1 MGSILE
7 PRVGWLQIAIM
18 TAGLLV
24 VYEVGYR
31 IARRRRE
38 ETRDAKKSQVDV
50 AVAALLALLGLL
62 LAFSFQIGAE
72 RFDKRKALVLDES
85 NAITTTYLRATLV
98 QAPYSQRIQAL
109 LREYVQVRA
118 KVTSAAE
125 LERALA
131 ESGRLHG
138 ELWANAT
145 EVAHA
150 SPDSPVAALFIDS
163 LNKMIDLHEARVT
176 VALYQRIPPAIFV
189 SLYFVALLSLGIVG
203 IRAGLDRVRGLAA
216 AALLVASV
224 MCVMALIASLDQ
236 PMSRLFGISKHA
248 IEDTQRILNSAAPG
262 TTAVAI
268 RGDSWKPSEAHHSYA
283 NTR

>member
-7 PRVGWLQIAIM
+7 PQVGSLQIAIM

-24 VYEVGYR
+24 VYEIGYR
-31 IARRRRE
+31 IARRRKE
-38 ETRDAKKSQVDV
+38 ETRDAKKSQADV

-62 LAFSFQIGAE
+62 LAFSFQIGADRFE
-72 RFDKRKALVLDES
+72 RRKAIVLDES

-98 QAPYSQRIQAL
+98 PAPYNQRIQAL

-118 KVTSAAE
+118 NVTSADE

-145 EVAHA
+145 AVAHA
-150 SPDSPVAALFIDS
+150 GPDSPVTALFVAS
-163 LNKMIDLHEARVT
+163 LNNMIDLHEARIT
-176 VALYQRIPPAIFV
+176 VALYQRIPPAIFA
-189 SLYFVALLSLGIVG
+189 SLYFVALLSLGVVG
-203 IRAGLDRVRGLAA
+203 MRAGLDRVRGLGAG
-216 AALLVASV
+216 ALLVASV

-248 IEDTQRILNSAAPG
+248 IEDTQRILNNSEPG
-262 TTAVAI
+262 TTATAAEP
-268 RGDSWKPSEAHHSYA
+268 RS
-283 NTR
+283 